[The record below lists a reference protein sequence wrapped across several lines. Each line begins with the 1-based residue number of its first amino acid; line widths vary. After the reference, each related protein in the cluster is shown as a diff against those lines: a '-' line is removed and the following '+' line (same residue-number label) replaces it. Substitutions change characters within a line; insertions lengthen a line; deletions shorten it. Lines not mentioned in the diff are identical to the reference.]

1 MSDIKALLQLMARLR
16 DPQSGCPWDI
26 EQTFDTIAPY
36 TIEEA
41 YEVADAIERRAYDEL
56 VDELG
61 DLLFQVVFHAQIAHE
76 AKLFDFNDV
85 VRAIVDKMTR
95 RHPHVFG
102 DAVIENAEEQTRAWE
117 ELKARERAQQDAR
130 GSLLDQVP
138 LGLPALTRA
147 AKLQKRAAK
156 HGFDW
161 QDTGPVL
168 DKVREEL
175 DELQAE
181 LARGDRQR
189 LQEELGDL
197 LFSCVNLARH
207 LDLDPEHTLR
217 QANHKFSRRFRALED
232 HYRQQA
238 GGLESATPEQMEVVW
253 KQVKAE
259 ENPDKNR

>member
-1 MSDIKALLQLMARLR
+1 MGDIRPLLQLMARLR
-16 DPQSGCPWDI
+16 DPQCGCPWDI
-26 EQTFDTIAPY
+26 EQTFGSIAPY

-41 YEVADAIERRAYDEL
+41 YEVADAIERHAYGEL

-61 DLLFQVVFHAQIAHE
+61 DLLFQVVFHAQIARE
-76 AKLFDFNDV
+76 AHLFDFDDV

-102 DAVIENAEEQTRAWE
+102 DAVIGSAEEQTRAWE
-117 ELKARERAQQDAR
+117 ELKAGERAQEDGQ
-130 GSLLDQVP
+130 GSLMDHIP

-147 AKLQKRAAK
+147 AKLQKRAAR

-161 QDTGPVL
+161 PDVRPVV

-181 LARGDRQR
+181 LPRGDRTH

-207 LDLDPEHTLR
+207 LELDPEHALR
-217 QANHKFSRRFRALED
+217 QGNEKFSRRFHSLEQ
-232 HYRQQA
+232 HFRHQP
-238 GGLESATPEQMEVVW
+238 GGLEAAS
-253 KQVKAE
+253 AE
-259 ENPDKNR
+259 EMEEVWNRIKATESHSKNR